1 MKKIYSVIIVAAAFM
16 ISCTKGG
23 SYEGVSGNAYQVM
36 AAMDGTAVVPATVN
50 DTTKGT
56 FTGWY
61 DEEANDLAFTINYK
75 KDTTVFKKDTL
86 VTIYLY
92 KEKPAAAGAVAAR
105 SFAFTVNIDATT
117 KPTPTNISAALNF
130 GVGGSKQLTAAEKSS
145 FLAGQWYAVLVS
157 KKFPNG
163 VMGGQ
168 LQVTKQP

>member
-1 MKKIYSVIIVAAAFM
+1 MKNRYIVIIAVAVYM

-23 SYEGVSGNAYQVM
+23 TYEGVSGNAYQVT

-61 DEEANDLAFTINYK
+61 DEQANELAFTINYK

-86 VTIYLY
+86 VNIYLY
-92 KEKPAAAGAVAAR
+92 KEKPVAAGTVAAR

-117 KPTPTNISAALNF
+117 KPSPTNVSSALNF
-130 GVGGSKQLTAAEKSS
+130 GVAGSRQLTAAEKTAL
-145 FLAGQWYAVLVS
+145 LAGQWYALLVS

-163 VMGGQ
+163 VMGGL
-168 LQVTKQP
+168 LQVKKQP